1 MTREEFRNRGRIT
14 LLMGNGKMAQD
25 LGLPPVEAAHDRVM
39 ICGSPAFLAD
49 IVGLLKDMSFSEGSS
64 NEPGSYVIEKAFV
77 EK

>member
-1 MTREEFRNRGRIT
+1 
-14 LLMGNGKMAQD
+14 
-25 LGLPPVEAAHDRVM
+25 M

-49 IVGLLKDMSFSEGSS
+49 IVGLLKGMNFEEGSS